1 MNISIVDNI
10 NSEMKRFR
18 MSQETLCAQLGI
30 GRKTFY
36 EWKKKV
42 DIPAT
47 KLLACAKIFNCT
59 LDYLVRDVQIRD
71 FTEPQTAWRKE
82 EQDE

>member
-1 MNISIVDNI
+1 MNISIVDNV
-10 NSEMKRFR
+10 NSEMKRFG

-36 EWKKKV
+36 EWKKKG

-71 FTEPQTAWRKE
+71 FADPQTA
-82 EQDE
+82 